1 MLVGFSYLYLL
12 LFDEQRDP
20 VALQPLIVVDQDL
33 IVTAAATIKAA
44 INFVRKFWPCF
55 LQARILLAGCLDGD
69 SKPGVIA
76 PASPR
81 RVNGLLAEALCI
93 CARRQKISLV
103 STKDFPAGMREE
115 LSPFVRAGY
124 TRVGGFPPL
133 VLDLNFTSFDQ
144 YMDSRLSR
152 VTRNFTC
159 LRRADATSPPIAL
172 NVAKG

>member
-1 MLVGFSYLYLL
+1 M
-12 LFDEQRDP
+12 
-20 VALQPLIVVDQDL
+20 
-33 IVTAAATIKAA
+33 
-44 INFVRKFWPCF
+44 
-55 LQARILLAGCLDGD
+55 LLADCLDGD

-76 PASPR
+76 SASPR
-81 RVNGLLAEALCI
+81 RVNGLLAEALGV

-124 TRVGGFPPL
+124 TRVGFPPL
-133 VLDLNFTSFDQ
+133 VLDLNFKSFDQ